1 MATKPAGSDG
11 RITPNGTLDEGEDV
25 NETGTLETYG
35 ANLPVAPFT
44 ASTDLW
50 TNRYNQNEAK
60 KNKIYYFR
68 RGLQLVN
75 GGGANLP
82 DPGFTV
88 AAENAVYVKGNYN
101 ADGSGFG
108 GTHSY
113 AAVIA
118 DTVKLLSNAWDD
130 DKSFSHPQSLS
141 SSGRNASSTWF
152 RVALAAG
159 KTPMFTYPTNTISDS
174 GFGGDGGVHNFFHY
188 MERWSGDTLNY
199 LGSLVSL
206 YHSHQTIGL
215 MKCCA
220 ITYSPPTRNFT
231 FDVEFLVPSQLPP
244 GTPRFRDINNL
255 SFRQTILSDN

>member
-1 MATKPAGSDG
+1 M
-11 RITPNGTLDEGEDV
+11 
-25 NETGTLETYG
+25 
-35 ANLPVAPFT
+35 
-44 ASTDLW
+44 
-50 TNRYNQNEAK
+50 
-60 KNKIYYFR
+60 
-68 RGLQLVN
+68 
-75 GGGANLP
+75 
-82 DPGFTV
+82 
-88 AAENAVYVKGNYN
+88 
-101 ADGSGFG
+101 
-108 GTHSY
+108 
-113 AAVIA
+113 IA